1 MKMLDMTAQGWCCA
15 LESGESSRSAKV
27 KCAEPQEPRSRGQA
41 RFGVIRDEKTSFR
54 RNCSWSTLSSLITPA
69 GTQMSRDIVNSQ
81 SKGWSNNGASPVPL
95 GPKPWLLLSPAPLL
109 SLPPVA
115 YISYCGCSRNGS
127 RYEYTRSWCYQLHR
141 VTNMAPAFNLLQEHL
156 PTISLSSIQLSF
168 LHTHSHTLSL

>member
-1 MKMLDMTAQGWCCA
+1 MLDMTAQGWCCA

-27 KCAEPQEPRSRGQA
+27 KCAEPQEPWSRGQA

-54 RNCSWSTLSSLITPA
+54 RNCSWSTLPSLITPA

-95 GPKPWLLLSPAPLL
+95 GPKPWLLPSPAPLL
-109 SLPPVA
+109 SLLPVA
-115 YISYCGCSRNGS
+115 YISYCGCSRKGS

-141 VTNMAPAFNLLQEHL
+141 LLTWHL
-156 PTISLSSIQLSF
+156 LLTFSRNIYQPSLSPPSNSPSFILTHTISP
-168 LHTHSHTLSL
+168 